1 MTNLPITFPSLLA
14 YLLIAGYVLLLLVVR
29 GGQDWPGRAR
39 AWLFIALGLA
49 LLAQVALLPLAD
61 QRGTGGATLSETL
74 RAALAGMALATFVA
88 LLFAAL
94 AMPGARLIFL
104 MGALFWAIF
113 AALRLAQPAT
123 PREVEQAL
131 LLAGWLTP
139 GLLGLIAIFWRLL
152 RLRAVQSG
160 NRTLHWLVA
169 LLLVWVWG
177 MLVEIPALLPLSG
190 LQPAAGRDF
199 STLFRDLSGQLA
211 QFAGL
216 GLAVYLVRAPRVI
229 DARRAGTAVG
239 LLGALWA
246 LQFVALGLTALA
258 VAGWGGD
265 LAGIVPPL
273 VALAGVMALIMAPL
287 LRITFR
293 AISRWRRRPTDV
305 LRAEVD
311 DYALR
316 VGSMV
321 ELSQLAEAATALVGR
336 AAGATRVRFM
346 VVAPEG
352 EEWMRFTVLTGSG
365 QQRADLSARMPR
377 SGLLYRALGIERRPL
392 LRSELQTAFV
402 QPGLSLEARAFL
414 MGLDLSGYVPV
425 LDGETLVGCL
435 GIGLE
440 PGHEP
445 LRPAELAFLAEI
457 AGRTAPPLRN
467 AMVVAALRRSRDEA
481 QAANQEMGK
490 TKERL
495 EQLDSVKS
503 DFVTIASHELRTPLA
518 QIRGYTDILDAYND
532 QGMLDAEQVSNM
544 TANLRKAT
552 DRLDRLIADM
562 LDVSQLGL
570 DAMDLR
576 FASTTL
582 DSIFKQAVEP
592 LIESINQRRLQ
603 LTARGLKAL
612 PRIEAD
618 SQRLV
623 QAFRN
628 IIVNAVRYTPD
639 GGQIDV
645 TGSLV
650 KNPTS
655 GEQEVQVTFA
665 DTGVGVDPIH
675 LELVFEKFYRVGDP
689 SLHSTGS
696 TKFMGAGP
704 GLGLTI
710 ARGVVQGH
718 GGRIWIESTGRD
730 LTRCPGSTV
739 TVVLPIVPPAS
750 AKRVL
755 PFEDTRARRPT
766 RQNLVTPPAM
776 Q

>member
-1 MTNLPITFPSLLA
+1 MPNLTLNLPSLLA
-14 YLLIAGYVLLLLVVR
+14 YLLIAGYGLLLFVVR
-29 GGQDWPGRAR
+29 GGQEWPGRAR

-49 LLAQVALLPLAD
+49 LLAQVALVPLASGRVAD
-61 QRGTGGATLSETL
+61 AATAYETL
-74 RAALAGMALATFVA
+74 RMALAGMALVAFVA
-88 LLFAAL
+88 LLFCAL
-94 AMPGARLIFL
+94 TVRGSRLIFL
-104 MGALFWAIF
+104 AGTLFWIGV
-113 AALRLAQPAT
+113 AALRLARVDVPPGLDQGL
-123 PREVEQAL
+123 RL
-131 LLAGWLTP
+131 GGWLLP
-139 GLLGLIAIFWRLL
+139 GALGLLAIFWRLL
-152 RLRAVQSG
+152 RVRAVQAG
-160 NRTLHWLVA
+160 NRALHWLVA

-177 MLVEIPALLPLSG
+177 MLVEIPSLLPLPG
-190 LQPAAGRDF
+190 AAGTDG
-199 STLFRDLSGQLA
+199 SALFRDLSGQLA

-239 LLGALWA
+239 LLVALWA
-246 LQFVALGLTALA
+246 LQFVGLGLAALA
-258 VAGWGGD
+258 ASGWGSG
-265 LAGIVPPL
+265 LASIVPPL
-273 VALAGVMALIMAPL
+273 MALAGVMALVMAPL
-287 LRITFR
+287 LRMAFR
-293 AISRWRRRPTDV
+293 AVSRWRRRPTDV

-311 DYALR
+311 SYALR
-316 VGSMV
+316 VGSLV
-321 ELSQLAEAATALVGR
+321 ELDRLAEEATALVGQ
-336 AAGATRVRFM
+336 AAGAVRVRFM
-346 VVAPEG
+346 TVAPEG
-352 EEWMRFTVLTGSG
+352 EDAVRFTVLTGSG
-365 QQRADLSARMPR
+365 QQRADLSARMPLT
-377 SGLLYRALGIERRPL
+377 GVLYRTLGVERRPL

-414 MGLDLSGYVPV
+414 MGLDLSGYIPV

-435 GIGLE
+435 GVGLE

-445 LRPAELAFLAEI
+445 LHPAELELLKEI
-457 AGRTAPPLRN
+457 AVRTAPPLRN
-467 AMVVAALRRSRDEA
+467 AMIVTNLRRSRDEA

-518 QIRGYTDILDAYND
+518 QIRGYTDILEAYND
-532 QGMLDAEQVSNM
+532 QGMLDAEQVSTM

-576 FASTTL
+576 FASTTV

-628 IIVNAVRYTPD
+628 IVVNAVRYTPD

-655 GEQEVQVTFA
+655 GDHEIQVIFN

-710 ARGVVQGH
+710 ARGVIQGH
-718 GGRIWIESTGRD
+718 GGRIWLESVGRD
-730 LTRCPGSTV
+730 PARCPGSTV

-766 RQNLVTPPAM
+766 RHNLPVLPPL

>member
-1 MTNLPITFPSLLA
+1 MPNFSVTLLSLLA
-14 YLLIAGYVLLLLVVR
+14 YLLIAGYGLLLFLVR
-29 GGQDWPGRAR
+29 GGKDWPGRPR
-39 AWLFIALGLA
+39 AWLFVALGLA
-49 LLAQVALLPLAD
+49 LLAQVSLLPLA
-61 QRGTGGATLSETL
+61 GPGVAGGSALSEAL
-74 RAALAGMALATFVA
+74 RSALAGAALAAFIA
-88 LLFAAL
+88 LLFSAL
-94 AMPGARLIFL
+94 VVPGARLIFIA
-104 MGALFWAIF
+104 GALFWAVY
-113 AALRLAQPAT
+113 AVMRLAPPGLPQDVDRALRLG
-123 PREVEQAL
+123 
-131 LLAGWLTP
+131 GWLAP
-139 GLLGLIAIFWRLL
+139 GALGLVAVFWRLL
-152 RLRAVQSG
+152 RVRAVQAG
-160 NRTLHWLVA
+160 NRALHWLVA
-169 LLLVWVWG
+169 LLLVWLWG
-177 MLVEIPALLPLSG
+177 MLAENPALLPLAG
-190 LQPAAGRDF
+190 LSPADEAALT
-199 STLFRDLSGQLA
+199 TLFRDLSGQLA
-211 QFAGL
+211 PFAGL
-216 GLAVYLVRAPRVI
+216 GLAVYLVRAPHVI
-229 DARRAGTAVG
+229 DVRRAGPATG
-239 LLGALWA
+239 LILALW
-246 LQFVALGLTALA
+246 LVQFAGLGLTALG
-258 VAGWGGD
+258 VAGWSGS
-265 LAGIVPPL
+265 LAGLIPPL
-273 VALAGVMALIMAPL
+273 MALAGVLALIMAPL
-287 LRITFR
+287 LRMAFR

-316 VGSMV
+316 VGSLV
-321 ELSQLAEAATALVGR
+321 ELDRLAEEATALVAR
-336 AAGATRVRFM
+336 AAGALRVRFM
-346 VVAPEG
+346 VAAPDGDEAV
-352 EEWMRFTVLTGSG
+352 RFKVLTSG
-365 QQRADLSARMPR
+365 QQRADVSARMPR
-377 SGLLYRALGIERRPL
+377 TGLLYRTLAVERRPL
-392 LRSELQTAFV
+392 LRSELQTAFT

-414 MGLDLSGYVPV
+414 MGLDLSGYIPV
-425 LDGETLVGCL
+425 LDGDTLVGCL
-435 GIGLE
+435 GVGLE
-440 PGHEP
+440 PAHEP
-445 LRPAELAFLAEI
+445 LHPAELALLSEI
-457 AGRTAPPLRN
+457 AARTAPPLRN
-467 AMVVAALRRSRDEA
+467 ALMVTDLRRSRDEA

-532 QGMLDAEQVSNM
+532 QGMLDAEQVATM

-576 FASTTL
+576 FATTTL

-628 IIVNAVRYTPD
+628 VIVNAVRYTPD
-639 GGQIDV
+639 GGQIEV
-645 TGSLV
+645 SGSLV

-655 GEQEVQVTFA
+655 GDQEVQVTFT
-665 DTGVGVDPIH
+665 DTGVGLDPIH

-710 ARGVVQGH
+710 ARGVIQGH
-718 GGRIWIESTGRD
+718 GGRIWLESTGRD
-730 LTRCPGSTV
+730 LTRCPGTTV

-766 RQNLVTPPAM
+766 RQHLPVIPPV